1 MDNLNDLKAIWMTAR
16 TDSLPDSTEMV
27 RQIKK
32 FRDQKIAKKIRAIIS
47 AFGFIGIMIVT
58 ALVYKQ
64 AMPVTHVGQALAIV
78 AGIILAYTNI
88 RSIRRFYELK
98 DCSNKE
104 FLEFLE
110 QTRLNQLY
118 YYKKT
123 QVIGLLLCS
132 ASIFL
137 MLYEFI
143 YTNTL
148 LLIGVYSVAVIYLS
162 VVWLI
167 IRPRTFKRE
176 AKKLKTTMER
186 LTTISKQ
193 L

>member
-1 MDNLNDLKAIWMTAR
+1 MDNLNDLKALWMTAR

-27 RQIKK
+27 RHIKK
-32 FRDQKIAKKIRAIIS
+32 FRDQKITKKIRAIIS
-47 AFGFIGIMIVT
+47 AFGLIAIMVVT
-58 ALVYKQ
+58 AFVYKQ

-148 LLIGVYSVAVIYLS
+148 LLIAVYTVAVIYLS
-162 VVWLI
+162 VIWLI
-167 IRPRTFKRE
+167 VRPRTFKRE
-176 AKKLKTTMER
+176 AKKLKATMER
-186 LTTISKQ
+186 LETLSKQ